1 MPSLPAFDPVTECPP
16 PGRFPLTWDEVE
28 SELVKAECFT
38 NSSTRG
44 RLLGELRTHH
54 ALVELTTG
62 AVGRLWLAGSFVSGK
77 VDPEDI
83 DVTYLIPSGA
93 YAQAMADADT
103 VDDLDNLG
111 TKDWCTRHNMRVDA
125 YVLCLPETEDFRS
138 LGVTGAMA
146 SGDHK
151 VFENLG
157 VYDEVWQRCRS
168 GQNGIPEGARRGYVE
183 VLL

>member
-28 SELVKAECFT
+28 SDLVKTECFT
-38 NSSTRG
+38 HSSTRG
-44 RLLGELRTHH
+44 QLLGELRTHH
-54 ALVELTTG
+54 ALVELATG

-77 VDPEDI
+77 VDPQDI
-83 DVTYLIPSGA
+83 DVTYLIPPGA
-93 YAQAMADADT
+93 YARAMADADV

-138 LGVTGAMA
+138 LGVAGAMA